1 MLNLQDVLMDR
12 QGDILPPPP
21 PKKITKKC
29 LQGIIIMGR
38 GRSCNRWMPV
48 SSELESYQERQRGAV
63 GSASDS

>member
-21 PKKITKKC
+21 QKKIKKKKKKKKKC

-38 GRSCNRWMPV
+38 GRSCNRWMSV
-48 SSELESYQERQRGAV
+48 SSGLESYQGLIKV
-63 GSASDS
+63 VS